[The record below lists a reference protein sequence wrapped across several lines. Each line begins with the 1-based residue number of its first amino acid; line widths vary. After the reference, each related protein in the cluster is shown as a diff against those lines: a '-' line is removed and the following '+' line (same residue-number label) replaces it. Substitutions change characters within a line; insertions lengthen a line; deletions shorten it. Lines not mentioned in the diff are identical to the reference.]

1 MPVLIYLHRNQLRP
15 AGGPLGVGY
24 YIYEEVNNRG
34 IQDDVCFLENKETV
48 KDKFF
53 YPLVKSIMRMFP
65 FLDKTLRAL
74 KKISQYKKIFSSNAT
89 SKINNIE
96 KFNAI
101 HFHSTIDLYRER
113 EKLANYKG
121 KIILSSHSP
130 VPAFLEIED
139 SCETKLET
147 IWYKKNKEKFIDIDR
162 FAFQRA
168 DYIVFPTEGALEPY
182 LNHWDEFKRIIK
194 DKYLLY
200 LPTGISERKAKIR
213 SDQIRRKLK
222 LKKDDFVISFAGR
235 HNSTKGFDL
244 LKEIA
249 IKLFELDSQIKVI
262 SMGEEHPI
270 LRLNHQSWV
279 ELGFMKDP
287 YSYIRASDLLIVPN
301 RETYFDLVILEALS
315 LGKIVLTTR
324 TGGNRYY
331 QEHQV
336 GGVYFFSTIE
346 EAINLIHKI
355 KSFSEKE
362 RELLG
367 LANKTFFYKNLTSR
381 QYMDSYLSALR
392 SIGIN
397 K

>member
-65 FLDKTLRAL
+65 FLDRTLRAL

-147 IWYKKNKEKFIDIDR
+147 IWYKK
-162 FAFQRA
+162 
-168 DYIVFPTEGALEPY
+168 
-182 LNHWDEFKRIIK
+182 IK
-194 DKYLLY
+194 K
-200 LPTGISERKAKIR
+200 S
-213 SDQIRRKLK
+213 
-222 LKKDDFVISFAGR
+222 
-235 HNSTKGFDL
+235 
-244 LKEIA
+244 
-249 IKLFELDSQIKVI
+249 
-262 SMGEEHPI
+262 
-270 LRLNHQSWV
+270 
-279 ELGFMKDP
+279 
-287 YSYIRASDLLIVPN
+287 
-301 RETYFDLVILEALS
+301 LS
-315 LGKIVLTTR
+315 I
-324 TGGNRYY
+324 
-331 QEHQV
+331 
-336 GGVYFFSTIE
+336 
-346 EAINLIHKI
+346 
-355 KSFSEKE
+355 
-362 RELLG
+362 
-367 LANKTFFYKNLTSR
+367 
-381 QYMDSYLSALR
+381 
-392 SIGIN
+392 
-397 K
+397 